1 MWRSVKGLEVRYRCA
16 SPGRKSIATTSAD
29 TALTPVQHT
38 EHEPRGKP
46 LLLSGQSLQFP
57 WASAS
62 LKEIIAIFAPIDEA
76 CTPFTAGPKVR
87 DRVST
92 TANSGR
98 TTLNDMNARYLLTNW
113 IARAAFSPRKGGSN
127 FSVRHVD

>member
-1 MWRSVKGLEVRYRCA
+1 MWRSVKGLEVRYPCV
-16 SPGRKSIATTSAD
+16 SPGRKSIAATSAD
-29 TALTPVQHT
+29 TAATPVQHT
-38 EHEPRGKP
+38 EHAPRGKP
-46 LLLSGQSLQFP
+46 LLLSGQSLQLP
-57 WASAS
+57 PS

-87 DRVST
+87 DRVSK

-113 IARAAFSPRKGGSN
+113 IARAAFSPRKGRGN
-127 FSVRHVD
+127 FSVRHLD